1 MRIGMNFSCTHIN
14 THFKLCTYSYL
25 ALILNPGAYG
35 CTMGILISS
44 KHGEVVLVLSL
55 RVFKVS
61 EMWCSILL
69 TFLLYSIST
78 WI

>member
-1 MRIGMNFSCTHIN
+1 MRI
-14 THFKLCTYSYL
+14 
-25 ALILNPGAYG
+25 GAYG

-44 KHGEVVLVLSL
+44 EHGELVLVLSL

>member
-14 THFKLCTYSYL
+14 NHFKLCTYSYL

-44 KHGEVVLVLSL
+44 EH
-55 RVFKVS
+55 VS

>member
-14 THFKLCTYSYL
+14 NHFKLC
-25 ALILNPGAYG
+25 AYG

-44 KHGEVVLVLSL
+44 EHGELVLVLSL